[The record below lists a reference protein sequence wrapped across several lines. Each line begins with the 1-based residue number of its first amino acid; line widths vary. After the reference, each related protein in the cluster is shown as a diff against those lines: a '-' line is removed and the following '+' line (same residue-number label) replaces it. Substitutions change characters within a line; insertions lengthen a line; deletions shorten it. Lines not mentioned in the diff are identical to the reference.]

1 MGWRTTASL
10 ADGRDCHGR
19 RAATTLSDGQG
30 LKSLEVSQ
38 KVLCGLEEMAKSM
51 LSTQLQFFLLYTN
64 SNTFS
69 SRLSADSEPVTQKAE
84 AAVRGQQAS

>member
-1 MGWRTTASL
+1 MEE
-10 ADGRDCHGR
+10 DCHGR

-30 LKSLEVSQ
+30 LKALEVSQ

-51 LSTQLQFFLLYTN
+51 LSTQLQLFLLYTN

-69 SRLSADSEPVTQKAE
+69 S
-84 AAVRGQQAS
+84 